1 MPPRLAHRKSRA
13 GCRRC
18 KERKVKCTE
27 ERPSCAACGR
37 HGVPCEYDEAARNLK
52 ASVPRRPLKS
62 PPPHRDPAPSISG
75 STGEHGAT
83 ISPPSGLDTPYSDDL
98 YTVIPESLRHQIELY
113 LIHRFK
119 SSVTPSFPSSQTPHL
134 KDLYVWHAMDAAFD
148 HQYLQ
153 NAIFAITAL
162 YLWTCEVQE
171 LPESRTVQIPKAFRH
186 VDFSQLHRAYLNLAI
201 SEERDAL
208 SFLGPSNSDALGL
221 TSILLSIMSTCLLS
235 DAPTSEETEYFPPIQ
250 WLTLAGA
257 VQTVFQAAIPFL
269 PEGAMMSYL
278 RASREPNFRDKNML
292 FDPNNAIPFSRI
304 LDFEDPEHPFV
315 DQAETEPIITNEAY
329 QRSLALIGS
338 IYNAVRAGEPEHYL
352 CMRVVAFGP
361 LLPKPFVRLLA
372 QKRPRAMVIL
382 AHYMVFVK
390 YIDSYWWFKGR
401 AEKEILGI
409 QTSLPEKWQW
419 ALRWPL
425 AVLSRPETTIS
436 TITTA
441 NPTSEAGPPPEA
453 QRVPSPLLG
462 TLCCCLFLFADGHE
476 SPIHRHEACS
486 FLLRTETLAKGKQSW
501 TNQQRLM
508 DHFRSARNTPAIKDA
523 ECFAPSSFER
533 DGNFFAI
540 APQTLL
546 DLAAGYNLDRSSSE
560 ETFKIRL
567 AEMINVIAWMAS
579 ACQNPK
585 KGVKFD
591 FFLMHAVNCS
601 IFLSVFGELL
611 PWLNL
616 RTKIR
621 LLEFNV
627 RMDLMMYLTQGCPE
641 LLAEEII
648 NCTPRRGSEG
658 MNWPDV
664 TDRAKR
670 SPAMDML

>member
-37 HGVPCEYDEAARNLK
+37 HGVPCEYEEAASARK
-52 ASVPRRPLKS
+52 ASSVPRRPLKS
-62 PPPHRDPAPSISG
+62 PPSHRDPAPSISG

-162 YLWTCEVQE
+162 YLWTCEVQQ

-208 SFLGPSNSDALGL
+208 SSLGPSNSDALGL

-235 DAPTSEETEYFPPIQ
+235 DAPTSDETEYFPPIQ

-292 FDPNNAIPFSRI
+292 FDPNNAIPFSRV

-315 DQAETEPIITNEAY
+315 DHAETEPTITNEAY
-329 QRSLALIGS
+329 QGSLALIGS

-425 AVLSRPETTIS
+425 AVLSRPETIIS
-436 TITTA
+436 TTTTA
-441 NPTSEAGPPPEA
+441 KLASEAGPPPEA
-453 QRVPSPLLG
+453 QRLPSSPLE
-462 TLCCCLFLFADGHE
+462 TLSSAAACLLLPMEHE
-476 SPIHRHEACS
+476 SAIHRHEACS
-486 FLLRTETLAKGKQSW
+486 FLLRTKTLVKSNPSW
-501 TNQQRLM
+501 TIDKRLM
-508 DHFRSARNTPAIKDA
+508 DLFRAARNTPAIKDA
-523 ECFAPSSFER
+523 ECFAPQ
-533 DGNFFAI
+533 A
-540 APQTLL
+540 LL
-546 DLAAGYNLDRSSSE
+546 DLAAQYTLDCSSSE
-560 ETFKIRL
+560 ETFKIRF

-585 KGVKFD
+585 KAVK
-591 FFLMHAVNCS
+591 N
-601 IFLSVFGELL
+601 
-611 PWLNL
+611 
-616 RTKIR
+616 
-621 LLEFNV
+621 
-627 RMDLMMYLTQGCPE
+627 
-641 LLAEEII
+641 
-648 NCTPRRGSEG
+648 
-658 MNWPDV
+658 
-664 TDRAKR
+664 
-670 SPAMDML
+670 